1 MVVGKRLNREQREA
15 RADRRVI
22 RGEGRERDHWKGRGD
37 RRETRM
43 RREGRC
49 ERKDWERREERDDR
63 RLVFPT

>member
-1 MVVGKRLNREQREA
+1 MVVGKRLNKEQREA

-22 RGEGRERDHWKGRGD
+22 RGEGRERDYWKGRGD

-43 RREGRC
+43 RREGRY
-49 ERKDWERREERDDR
+49 ERKHWERREERDDR

>member
-1 MVVGKRLNREQREA
+1 MVVGKRLNKEQREA

-22 RGEGRERDHWKGRGD
+22 RGEGRERDYWKGRGD

-43 RREGRC
+43 RREGRY

>member
-22 RGEGRERDHWKGRGD
+22 RGEGRERDYWKGRGD

-43 RREGRC
+43 RREGRY
-49 ERKDWERREERDDR
+49 ERQDWERREERDDR

>member
-15 RADRRVI
+15 RGDRRVI
-22 RGEGRERDHWKGRGD
+22 RGEGRERDYWKGRGD

-43 RREGRC
+43 RREGRY

>member
-22 RGEGRERDHWKGRGD
+22 RGEGRERDYWKGRGD

-43 RREGRC
+43 RREGRY